1 MEQGFS
7 VSSILAPIGTA
18 IITSL
23 LGWFLGGLL
32 TDDEYG
38 SKKSLDIESGRV
50 TDELSRFIEAI
61 QSLHAKYIDTIT
73 ETNRQFSKA
82 KSITSEF
89 NESFKSISASL
100 KKLEKKD
107 GLANFGDE
115 MLKLIASMRNAAS
128 GAEDTAVFLNQTRV
142 LIDTYE
148 KLIKKIADEK

>member
-1 MEQGFS
+1 MEQSFS

-23 LGWFLGGLL
+23 LGWFLGELL
-32 TDDEYG
+32 TDGEYR
-38 SKKSLDIESGRV
+38 SEKSVDTESGRV
-50 TDELSRFIEAI
+50 ADELSRFIEAI
-61 QSLHAKYIDTIT
+61 QSLHTKYIETIT

-82 KSITSEF
+82 RSITSAF
-89 NESFKSISASL
+89 NEPFQSINASL

-115 MLKLIASMRNAAS
+115 MLKLIESLRNAA
-128 GAEDTAVFLNQTRV
+128 GAAEDTAVFLNQTRV